1 MSKSTM
7 RRVLA
12 KLKEIETDD
21 LFVADAIAECIQILE
36 MPKKGGV
43 LPPHQ
48 SHSDTSRASAI
59 AEAPTFGM
67 KARTVLVGF
76 AHSMSGLTDEEGQ
89 ERLQM
94 EGNSYRPCR
103 VTLMDQGL
111 IYDTGFRRKTRA
123 GRPAVVW
130 DMTVKGRET
139 LFLEA
144 GWKLSL

>member
-1 MSKSTM
+1 MSKRIMS
-7 RRVLA
+7 RVLA
-12 KLKEIETDD
+12 KLKEIQTDD
-21 LFVADAIAECIQILE
+21 LFVADAIAECIQLIE
-36 MPKKGGV
+36 MSGKGGV

-67 KARTVLVGF
+67 KVRSVLIGF

-89 ERLQM
+89 ESLQI

-111 IYDTGFRRKTRA
+111 VYDTGLRRKTRA
-123 GRPAVVW
+123 NRPAVVW
-130 DMTVKGRET
+130 DLTAKGRET
-139 LFLEA
+139 IFLEA
-144 GWKLSL
+144 

>member
-1 MSKSTM
+1 MSKRIMS
-7 RRVLA
+7 RVLA
-12 KLKEIETDD
+12 KLKEIQTDD
-21 LFVADAIAECIQILE
+21 LFVADAIAECIQLIE
-36 MPKKGGV
+36 MSGKGGV

-67 KARTVLVGF
+67 KVRSVLIGF

-89 ERLQM
+89 ESLQI

-111 IYDTGFRRKTRA
+111 VYDTGFRRKTRA
-123 GRPAVVW
+123 NRPAVVW
-130 DMTVKGRET
+130 DLTAKGRET
-139 LFLEA
+139 IFLEA
-144 GWKLSL
+144 

>member
-1 MSKSTM
+1 M

-59 AEAPTFGM
+59 AEAPTFGA
-67 KARTVLVGF
+67 KARVVLVGF
-76 AHSMSGLTDEEGQ
+76 AQATHGLTDEEGQ
-89 ERLQM
+89 QYLQM

-111 IYDTGFRRKTRA
+111 VYDTGFRRKTRA

-130 DMTVKGRET
+130 DMTAKGRET

>member
-1 MSKSTM
+1 MSNRIMS
-7 RRVLA
+7 RVRA
-12 KLKEIETDD
+12 KLKESQTDD
-21 LFVADAIAECIQILE
+21 LFVADAIAECIQIIE
-36 MPKKGGV
+36 VSGKGGV

-59 AEAPTFGM
+59 AEAPTFGL
-67 KARTVLVGF
+67 KVRSVLIGF

-89 ERLQM
+89 ESLQI

-111 IYDTGFRRKTRA
+111 VYDTGFRRKTRA

-130 DMTVKGRET
+130 DMTAKGREK
-139 LFLEA
+139 LFEEA
-144 GWKLSL
+144 GWRLSL